1 MARPN
6 RLIEALKKRNYKDFL
21 WESILWE
28 YRQAKAGS
36 TTTRLGSIALPALIN
51 ALKELEAGKDGDQP
65 MPENITEIE
74 EWLTAQKK

>member
-1 MARPN
+1 M
-6 RLIEALKKRNYKDFL
+6 IEALKKRNYKDFL

-36 TTTRLGSIALPALIN
+36 TTTRLGSTALPALIN
-51 ALKELEAGKDGDQP
+51 ALKELEGGKVEEGS

-74 EWLTAQKK
+74 EWLSANKK

>member
-6 RLIEALKKRNYKDFL
+6 RLIEALKKRDYETFL

-36 TTTRLGSIALPALIN
+36 TTTRLGGSSLATLIN
-51 ALKELEAGKDGDQP
+51 ALKDLQGGKSGDSSV
-65 MPENITEIE
+65 PENITEIE

>member
-36 TTTRLGSIALPALIN
+36 TTTRLGSTALPALIN
-51 ALKELEAGKDGDQP
+51 ALKELEGGKVEEGS
-65 MPENITEIE
+65 MPENIMEIE
-74 EWLTAQKK
+74 EWLSANKK

>member
-6 RLIEALKKRNYKDFL
+6 RLIEALKKRDYETFL

-36 TTTRLGSIALPALIN
+36 TQTRLGGSSLATLIN
-51 ALKELEAGKDGDQP
+51 ALKDLQSGKSSDSS
-65 MPENITEIE
+65 MPDNIMEIE